1 MKRVME
7 ILGLMGLM
15 GLMPLAH
22 AQTNAADGGTVVSPA
37 DAAPVPAVTNA
48 PAAIAPPLA
57 DAPVPPLPAPSA
69 PQLNPLNGLNPA
81 SATKPEEIADIR
93 PPLFFFQPWFW
104 LWLALGL
111 IAVVAALAVLWTRFR
126 PHRLL
131 SARSAYELTLEK
143 LEQARALLREE
154 NPMPYAVL
162 VSEVIRTYLGQRFQT
177 PSTRL
182 TTDEF
187 LRKMEADPST
197 PLAEHRDLL
206 RHFLQACDLVKFARY
221 QPTLAELEA
230 VHERACTF
238 VTATKPLP
246 ASNQP
251 GVKP

>member
-1 MKRVME
+1 MRRAIQ

-15 GLMPLAH
+15 GLMPLAQ
-22 AQTNAADGGTVVSPA
+22 AQTNGADSGPVVSPA
-37 DAAPVPAVTNA
+37 DAAPIPADTNA
-48 PAAIAPPLA
+48 PTAIAPPLTDTPTPA
-57 DAPVPPLPAPSA
+57 PAPVA
-69 PQLNPLNGLNPA
+69 PQVSPFNGLAPVA
-81 SATKPEEIADIR
+81 PTKPEEIADIR

-104 LWLALGL
+104 LLIVLAL
-111 IAVVAALAVLWTRFR
+111 IAVVATLAVLWALFK

-143 LEQARALLREE
+143 LEQARTLLQEE

-162 VSEVIRTYLGQRFQT
+162 VSEAIRSYLGQRFQT

-187 LRKMEADPST
+187 LRKMEADETT

-206 RHFLQACDLVKFARY
+206 RQFLQACDLVKFARY

-230 VHERACTF
+230 VHQRAYSF
-238 VTATKPLP
+238 VLATKPAP
-246 ASNQP
+246 AQTGGKS
-251 GVKP
+251 